1 MKRCGLFLAIC
12 AVTIEIIDP
21 LLHHGNMIGIDN
33 DLLIRLLD
41 LSGISVFALS
51 GALMAVRLRQ
61 TLVTASFFALVT
73 GVGGGSVRDLLI
85 GAPVFWVH
93 DGAIAAVCIAIALIV
108 WLTPERWWQR
118 GNLLE
123 WADAVGLAAYAVF
136 GTAKA
141 LSYGISPVPAMLMGV
156 ITGCVGGTIRD
167 MLAGV
172 PSIIIRPE
180 IYVTAAA
187 LASVSFWILLALAV
201 PLAAAAAAGA
211 IAGFLLRA
219 AAIRWKLAL
228 PTYGHHG
235 G

>member
-1 MKRCGLFLAIC
+1 MPDL
-12 AVTIEIIDP
+12 
-21 LLHHGNMIGIDN
+21 DN
-33 DLLIRLLD
+33 ALLIRLLD
-41 LSGISVFALS
+41 LAGIGVFALS

-108 WLTPERWWQR
+108 WLTPQRWWDGR
-118 GNLLE
+118 LLE
-123 WADAVGLAAYAVF
+123 WADAVGLAAYSVF

-141 LSYGISPVPAMLMGV
+141 LAWGVPPVPALLMGV
-156 ITGCVGGTIRD
+156 ITGCVGGIIRD
-167 MLAGV
+167 LLAGV
-172 PSIIIRPE
+172 PSIIVRPE

-187 LASVSFWILLALAV
+187 LASGLFLLLLWAGVALPIAALAG
-201 PLAAAAAAGA
+201 AAAGFA
-211 IAGFLLRA
+211 LRG
-219 AAIRWKLAL
+219 AAIRWSLAL
-228 PTYGHHG
+228 PAYRGPAG